1 MSFNRAK
8 YEYFFPS
15 KVYRCVRLASV
26 IEKCCDDGNYALT
39 EIVDELNNYSFFDH
53 DKNKIFSVKCGE

>member
-15 KVYRCVRLASV
+15 KVYRCVCLASV
-26 IEKCCDDGNYALT
+26 IEKCCHDGNYALT
-39 EIVDELNNYSFFDH
+39 EIVDELNNYSFFDQ

>member
-39 EIVDELNNYSFFDH
+39 EIVDELNNYSFFDQ
-53 DKNKIFSVKCGE
+53 DKDKIFSVKCGE